1 MNAAW
6 NILFEGLRVLGGS
19 DARWLRVLSRVR
31 SWYVASVMG
40 CCADGTSVK
49 SLGVSVGS
57 VRFAVGT
64 EAGMYTVKQPSVS
77 SGSNV
82 VAGCGLGEPA
92 VSKKKNC
99 MVSYASIGA

>member
-1 MNAAW
+1 M
-6 NILFEGLRVLGGS
+6 
-19 DARWLRVLSRVR
+19 R

-49 SLGVSVGS
+49 SLGVSANGEES
-57 VRFAVGT
+57 AVGT
-64 EAGMYTVKQPSVS
+64 KAGMYTGKQPSVS

-99 MVSYASIGA
+99 VIPCVSVEA

>member
-1 MNAAW
+1 M
-6 NILFEGLRVLGGS
+6 
-19 DARWLRVLSRVR
+19 R

-49 SLGVSVGS
+49 SLGVSADGVG
-57 VRFAVGT
+57 FAVGT
-64 EAGMYTVKQPSVS
+64 EAGMYTGKQPSVS
-77 SGSNV
+77 SGGNA

-99 MVSYASIGA
+99 VISCVSVEA